1 MTDPERKCMAVLYR
15 QSLRNQSL
23 KGIRVAEELNISRAF
38 VSRVLGT
45 LKTKGILLSTEPLLF
60 SEEGFKKAKTEYART
75 KMISDFLVKRLN
87 ATDQIA
93 WTDALNVTCALSE
106 RNLRAIDYHI
116 RKQEI
121 EGGN

>member
-15 QSLRNQSL
+15 QSLKNKSL
-23 KGIRVAEELNISRAF
+23 KGIRVAEELNVSRAF

-45 LKTKGILLSTEPLLF
+45 LKSNGMFLSTEPLIF
-60 SEEGFKKAKTEYART
+60 SEEGLKKAKTEYARA
-75 KMISDFLVKRLN
+75 KLISEFLVKRMN

-93 WTDALNVTCALSE
+93 WTDALNVMCALSE

-116 RKQEI
+116 RTT
-121 EGGN
+121 EGGI

>member
-15 QSLRNQSL
+15 QSLKNKSL
-23 KGIRVAEELNISRAF
+23 KGIRVAEELN

-45 LKTKGILLSTEPLLF
+45 LKSNGMFLSTEPLIF
-60 SEEGFKKAKTEYART
+60 SEEGLKKAKTEYARA
-75 KMISDFLVKRLN
+75 KLISEFLVKRMN

-93 WTDALNVTCALSE
+93 WTDALNVMCALSE

-116 RKQEI
+116 RTT
-121 EGGN
+121 EGGI